1 MSFRFLVPLLFIAA
15 IDIYAFQAFSVWAQ
29 GWSRSARNILYAA
42 YWAVPA
48 LLVLS
53 FLVSLVYDFSHWN
66 RTLFAVVRALFFIA
80 YLAKF
85 FTCSILLVDD
95 VRRIFVYLFNKVSGT
110 QEYSTS
116 RSEFLSKFAIFLG
129 ALPFVTMSYGII
141 RNRHRY
147 NVIRETITLKNLPK
161 ALDGLR
167 IVQFSD
173 VHSGSFTDTE
183 PVKKAI
189 ELINAQN
196 PDLVF
201 FTGDLVNTKADEM
214 DDYLTVFDKIKAK
227 IGIFSV
233 TGNHDYGDY
242 GRWDSSEEKIANFER
257 LKGHHKTL
265 GWDLLMN
272 ENRILE
278 INGEKLAI
286 IGVENYS
293 GKPQFSKYGKL
304 DKAYEGTQNVPVKL
318 LLSHDPTHWEAQ
330 ILNYKDIDIT
340 FSGHTHGTQFG
351 IEIPGL
357 RWSPAQYIYKQWAGL
372 YQEGQQY
379 LYVNRGLGYLGYPGR
394 VGILPEITVI
404 ELKA

>member
-1 MSFRFLVPLLFIAA
+1 MSFRFLVPLFFIAA

-29 GWSRSARNILYAA
+29 GWSRSARNILYAV

-53 FLVSLVYDFSHWN
+53 FLVSLVYDFSQWN

-95 VRRIFVYLFNKVSGT
+95 VRRIFVYVFNKVSGT

-147 NVIRETITLKNLPK
+147 NVIRETITLKNLPQ

-173 VHSGSFTDTE
+173 VHSGSFTNPE

-214 DDYLTVFDKIKAK
+214 DDYLAVFDKIKAK
-227 IGIFSV
+227 IGVFSV

-242 GRWDSSEEKIANFER
+242 GRWDSAEEKIANFER
-257 LKGHHKTL
+257 FKGHHKTL

-304 DKAYEGTQNVPVKL
+304 DKAYEGTQGVPVKL

>member
-1 MSFRFLVPLLFIAA
+1 MLFRFLFAIAFTLA
-15 IDIYAFQAFSVWAQ
+15 IDIYAFQAFLVWAQ
-29 GWSRSARNILYAA
+29 GWSRSARTILYSV
-42 YWAVPA
+42 YWAIPA
-48 LLVLS
+48 ILIVS
-53 FLVSLVYDFSHWN
+53 MLVSTLYDFSHWN
-66 RTLFAVVRALFFIA
+66 RTLFAIFRAIFFIA

-85 FTCSILLVDD
+85 FTCTILFIDD
-95 VRRIFVYLFNKVSGT
+95 IRRVLTYLANIAMPTREF
-110 QEYSTS
+110 STN
-116 RSEFLSKFAIFLG
+116 RSEFLSKFAIVLG
-129 ALPFVTMSYGII
+129 SLPFVTMTYGII

-147 NVIRETITLKNLPK
+147 HVIKEIVTIKNLPK
-161 ALDGLR
+161 GLDGLK

-173 VHSGSFTDTE
+173 VHSGSFTDPV

-189 ELINAQN
+189 ELINAQK

-214 DDYLTVFDKIKAK
+214 DDYLTVFDKIQSKL
-227 IGIFSV
+227 GIFSI

-242 GRWDSSEEKIANFER
+242 GRWDSQEQKMTNFEQ
-257 LKGHHKTL
+257 LKQHHKTL

-272 ENRILE
+272 ENRILD

-304 DKAYEGTQNVPVKL
+304 DKAYAGTNGAAVKL

-330 ILNYKDIDIT
+330 VLDYKDIDIT

-351 IEIPGL
+351 IEIPGF
-357 RWSPAQYIYKQWAGL
+357 RWSPAQYMYKQWAGL
-372 YQEGQQY
+372 YQQGEQY

>member
-1 MSFRFLVPLLFIAA
+1 
-15 IDIYAFQAFSVWAQ
+15 
-29 GWSRSARNILYAA
+29 
-42 YWAVPA
+42 
-48 LLVLS
+48 
-53 FLVSLVYDFSHWN
+53 
-66 RTLFAVVRALFFIA
+66 
-80 YLAKF
+80 
-85 FTCSILLVDD
+85 
-95 VRRIFVYLFNKVSGT
+95 
-110 QEYSTS
+110 
-116 RSEFLSKFAIFLG
+116 LSKFAIFLG